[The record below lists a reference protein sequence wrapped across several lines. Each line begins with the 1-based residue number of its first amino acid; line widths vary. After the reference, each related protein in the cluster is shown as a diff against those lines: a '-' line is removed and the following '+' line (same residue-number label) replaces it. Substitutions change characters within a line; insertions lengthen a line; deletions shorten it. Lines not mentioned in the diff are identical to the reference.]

1 MRIPTGLRL
10 PPLALGGFSLL
21 LGLLAA
27 VIMLGF
33 PVPTPAPRLPEVH
46 GPLMV
51 FGAVG
56 TLVAL
61 ERAVAL
67 RRRWALAAP
76 VLAGLG
82 GISLAVSGPDPAG
95 QLLVAAG
102 GGSLVAVY
110 WALSARAVTPALI
123 VQAAGAFSW
132 FVGAVL
138 WAGGLTVPETL
149 PWLTAFV
156 VLTIAGERIE
166 LAHVGA
172 SSGRPDTA
180 LTAASG
186 GLVLASTAAMLWP
199 ETGARLVGL
208 TLLGLVWALL
218 RADVV
223 TSTVRGR
230 GLPRYAATGL
240 LLGYGWLVLGG
251 FVWLAAGVV
260 VDGPAYDALVHAVFL
275 GFTMSMIFVHAPII
289 LPAVLRRPLPYHPAL
304 YGPLA
309 LMHASLLLRVT
320 LGDAGGVTWAW
331 RWGGLLSVVAVL
343 AFLVE
348 SVALVRRAR

>member
-1 MRIPTGLRL
+1 M
-10 PPLALGGFSLL
+10 SLL
-21 LGLLAA
+21 LGLFAA
-27 VIMLGF
+27 VVMLGF

-56 TLVAL
+56 TLVSL

-67 RRRWALAAP
+67 RRVWALAAP

-82 GISLAVSGPDPAG
+82 GLALAVYGPAPVG
-95 QLLVAAG
+95 QFLVTAG
-102 GGSLVAVY
+102 GAGLVAVY

-123 VQAAGAFSW
+123 VQAAGAFAW
-132 FVGAVL
+132 FVAAVL
-138 WAGGLTVPETL
+138 WTGGFTVPETL

-156 VLTIAGERIE
+156 VLTIAGERME

-172 SSGRPDTA
+172 SSTLADVP

-186 GLVLASTAAMLWP
+186 ALVLASTAAILWP
-199 ETGARLVGL
+199 EAGARLVGL
-208 TLLGLVWALL
+208 TLVGLVWALL
-218 RADVV
+218 RTDVV
-223 TSTVRGR
+223 TSTVRTH
-230 GLPRYAATGL
+230 GLPRYAAVGL

-251 FVWLAAGVV
+251 LLWLAAGAV

-289 LPAVLRRPLPYHPAL
+289 LPAVLRRPLPYHPVL

-309 LMHASLLLRVT
+309 LMHASLLVRVT
-320 LGDAGGVTWAW
+320 LGDAAGLTWAW
-331 RWGGLLSVVAVL
+331 RWGGLLSVVSIL
-343 AFLVE
+343 AFLVT
-348 SVALVRRAR
+348 SVVLARRAR